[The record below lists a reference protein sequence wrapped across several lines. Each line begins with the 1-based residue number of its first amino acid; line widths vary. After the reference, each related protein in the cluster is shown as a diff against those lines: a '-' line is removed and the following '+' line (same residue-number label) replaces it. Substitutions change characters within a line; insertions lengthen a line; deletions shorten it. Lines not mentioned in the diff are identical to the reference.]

1 MSEPTNY
8 HDIMPG
14 THLGHYIVTEKIAQG
29 GMGAVF
35 KALEPA
41 LERYVAIKVL
51 RPEFALDEEYIQ
63 YFQQEA
69 RAVAALRHPNIV
81 PIYYIGV
88 EAQIAFY
95 AMAYIEGE
103 NFDDWIE
110 GHRRFST
117 AEAQWFMNQAVGAL
131 AAASA
136 ANIIHLDIKPANFL
150 IDQTNTVMLTDFGL
164 AKKLGKA
171 DLGEGE
177 REAFGTPAYV
187 APEQITREAT
197 DQRTDIYSLGATLY
211 HLMVGLP
218 PFDGATVEDIV
229 WGHLEKPF
237 PVAAA
242 YEAHVQPGWI
252 NLIQKM
258 MERKPGNRFQNYEE
272 LALALTNVEQFT
284 YEHYEKIVEA
294 KPPKPMVVPRSNYS
308 LESLHGLL
316 RKSTE
321 VWSSTGT
328 NANINITR
336 EGILDALKSR
346 TEPLNID
353 PMIKT
358 LHQLCQPGK
367 GREEDIVIAFEK
379 VPNFHGAAY
388 GLAKFMGSAEDHQLN
403 DENVIETLG
412 LVRSN
417 TLALTYFA
425 FHYEL
430 RGSVNFDWY
439 PLWNHQLAVGL
450 VMDFMYDALNLRR
463 NGLEF
468 VTGLIHD
475 IGKIILA
482 ELYPFGYFCALE
494 KAVRDQESLPRLE
507 QQILGMEHSELCEV
521 WLNNNLFPK
530 EMVDAIA
537 QHERPLG
544 PNAHK
549 LPLLTHALVSANQ
562 FCKEMGIGYS
572 GEPLLGDVPWAE
584 MESTALLWQK
594 RRRTSYA
601 YEDFVNDFHEQ
612 FKYFPDMI

>member
-1 MSEPTNY
+1 
-8 HDIMPG
+8 MPG

-51 RPEFALDEEYIQ
+51 RPEFAMDEEYIQ

-88 EAQIAFY
+88 ENQIAFY
-95 AMAYIEGE
+95 AMAHIDGE

-110 GHRRFST
+110 AHRRFS
-117 AEAQWFMNQAVGAL
+117 AQDAQWFMSQAVSAL
-131 AAASA
+131 AAACA

-150 IDQTNTVMLTDFGL
+150 IDPSNTVMLTDFGL
-164 AKKLGKA
+164 AKKLGKSE
-171 DLGEGE
+171 LVEGE

-237 PVAAA
+237 PVQAA

-258 MERKPGNRFQNYEE
+258 MERKPENRFQNYEE

-284 YEHYEKIVEA
+284 YEHYEKIVEP
-294 KPPKPMVVPRSNYS
+294 KPPKPLVVPRSHYS
-308 LESLHGLL
+308 PESLHGLL

-321 VWSSTGT
+321 VWSSSGT
-328 NANINITR
+328 NANINISR

-346 TEPLNID
+346 NEPLNID
-353 PMIKT
+353 PMVKT
-358 LHQLCQPGK
+358 LQQLCHPGK
-367 GREEDIVIAFEK
+367 GREEDICVAFEK
-379 VPNFHGAAY
+379 VPNFHAAAY

-412 LVRSN
+412 LVRCN

-425 FHYEL
+425 FHYEM

-439 PLWNHQLAVGL
+439 PLWNHQMAVGL
-450 VMDFMYDALNLRR
+450 VMDFMYDALNIRR
-463 NGLEF
+463 TGLEF

-494 KAVRDQESLPRLE
+494 KSTSLQERLPRYE
-507 QQILGMEHSELCEV
+507 REILGMDHAELAEV
-521 WLNNNLFPK
+521 WLDKNLFPK

-537 QHERPLG
+537 IHARGGLNSQK
-544 PNAHK
+544 NT
-549 LPLLTHALVSANQ
+549 LLAHALYSANQ

-572 GEPLLGDVPWAE
+572 GEPVLGEVPWAE
-584 MESTALLWQK
+584 MDSTALLWQK
-594 RRRTSYA
+594 RRRMGYS
-601 YEDFVNDFHEQ
+601 YEDFVADFHEQ
-612 FKYFPDMI
+612 FKLFPDMI

>member
-1 MSEPTNY
+1 MSDATNY

-88 EAQIAFY
+88 ENQIAFY
-95 AMAYIEGE
+95 AMAYIDGE

-110 GHRRFST
+110 SHRRFT
-117 AEAQWFMNQAVGAL
+117 TQDAQWFINQAVSAL
-131 AAASA
+131 AAAST

-150 IDQTNTVMLTDFGL
+150 IDQSNTVMLTDFGL
-164 AKKLGKA
+164 AKKLGKTE
-171 DLGEGE
+171 LGEGE

-237 PVAAA
+237 PVQAA

-252 NLIQKM
+252 NLMQKM
-258 MERKPGNRFQNYEE
+258 MERKPEDRFQNYEE
-272 LALALTNVEQFT
+272 LMQVLGNVEQFT
-284 YEHYEKIVEA
+284 YEHYEKIVE
-294 KPPKPMVVPRSNYS
+294 PKPVKPLVVPRSNFS
-308 LESLHGLL
+308 LDTLHGLL
-316 RKSTE
+316 RKNTE
-321 VWSSTGT
+321 VWSSSGT
-328 NANINITR
+328 NANINISR
-336 EGILDALKSR
+336 AGLLDALNSR

-353 PMIKT
+353 PMVKT
-358 LHQLCQPGK
+358 LQQLCMPGK
-367 GREEDIVIAFEK
+367 GRFEDICIAFEK

-403 DENVIETLG
+403 DDNVIETLG
-412 LVRSN
+412 LVRANS
-417 TLALTYFA
+417 LALTYFS
-425 FHYEL
+425 FHYEM

-450 VMDFMYDALNLRR
+450 VMDFMFDALNLRR
-463 NGLEF
+463 TGLEY
-468 VTGLIHD
+468 VTGLVHD
-475 IGKIILA
+475 IGKVILA

-494 KAVRDQESLPRLE
+494 KAVKDQEPLE
-507 QQILGMEHSELCEV
+507 IYERSILGIDHAELAEI
-521 WLNNNLFPK
+521 WLDKNIFPK
-530 EMVDAIA
+530 ELVEAVA
-537 QHERPLG
+537 QHHQKGLKGNRVTLLG
-544 PNAHK
+544 
-549 LPLLTHALVSANQ
+549 HALNSANQ
-562 FCKEMGIGYS
+562 FCKELGVGYS
-572 GEPLLGDVPWAE
+572 GNPILGDTPWAE
-584 MESTALLWQK
+584 MESTAILWQK
-594 RRRTSYA
+594 RRRTSYDFA
-601 YEDFVNDFHEQ
+601 DFVDDFHAQ
-612 FKYFPDMI
+612 FQVFPDMA